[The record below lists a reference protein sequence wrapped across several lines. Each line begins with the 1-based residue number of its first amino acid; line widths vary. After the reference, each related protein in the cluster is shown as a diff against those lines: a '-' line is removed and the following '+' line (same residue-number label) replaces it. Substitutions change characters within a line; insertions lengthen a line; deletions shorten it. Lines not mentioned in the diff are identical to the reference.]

1 MELKIDVRAKIARPV
16 AEVFSAVVDP
26 QQLSSYFTTGG
37 ASAPLTEGAAV
48 AWKFGDYPGEIAV
61 RVTKL
66 VANERVEFSWDAE
79 EGGYQTAV
87 VMTFEP
93 VAGGG
98 TRVRVVEAG
107 WRQDPAGLRN
117 SYLNCSGWM
126 QMLCCLKAYL
136 EYGINL
142 RKGFF

>member
-1 MELKIDVRAKIARPV
+1 MELKVDVCAKIARPV
-16 AEVFSAVVDP
+16 AEVFSAVVNP
-26 QQLSSYFTTGG
+26 QQLSAYFTTGG

-48 AWKFGDYPGEIAV
+48 VWRFGDYPAEIAV
-61 RVTKL
+61 RVTRL
-66 VANERVEFSWDAE
+66 VADERVEFSWDAE
-79 EGGYQTAV
+79 QGSYQTAV

-93 VAGGG
+93 VTGGG
-98 TRVRVVEAG
+98 TLVRVVEAG
-107 WRQDPAGLRN
+107 WRQGPAGLRN